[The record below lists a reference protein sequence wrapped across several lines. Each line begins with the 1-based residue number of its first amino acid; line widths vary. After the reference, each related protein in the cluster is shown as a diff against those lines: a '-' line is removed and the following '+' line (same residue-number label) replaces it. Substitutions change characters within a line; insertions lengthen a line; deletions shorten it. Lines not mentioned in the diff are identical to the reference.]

1 MAQDLAVSPLA
12 PAHFP
17 DLAPVAGVEFGMTY
31 AGIRYKPGRNDL
43 LVALFAPG
51 TTAAAVYTK
60 SLTASP
66 AVHWCRN
73 AMKAAAGHTR
83 ALIVT
88 AGNSMAGTGAD
99 GDRACRVIAEGL
111 SGRLGCAPE
120 EIQFSA
126 TGVIGEPFPA
136 QTLLNAL
143 PAALDSAKPAT
154 EATVWEAAARTIM
167 TTDTYP
173 KGATQTAV
181 IDGVTVTLSGF
192 VKGSGMI
199 QPNMATMLG
208 YLFTDAKLP
217 ASVLDALLRDAVE
230 KTFNCITVDGD
241 TSTSDTV
248 QMFATQASDHAPV
261 TDASDPRLD
270 DFKAKLFSACLEL
283 ATLVVRDG
291 EGAQKFITI
300 NVAGAQTFEDARTL
314 GLSIGNSPLVKTA
327 IAGAD
332 ANWGRIVMAVGKAG
346 PLIDPNRLSVAFG
359 GTVIC
364 RDGLRVEGYDETP
377 VVEHIR
383 GRNVVIDVNVGVG
396 DASATVYTCDLT
408 HGYISINGDYRS

>member
-1 MAQDLAVSPLA
+1 MAKDLAVSPLA
-12 PAHFP
+12 PARFP
-17 DLAPVAGVEFGMTY
+17 DLLPVTGVRFGMTY

-43 LVALFAPG
+43 LVALFPEG
-51 TTAAAVYTK
+51 TTLAGVYTK

-73 AMKAAAGHTR
+73 ALQAAKGHAR

-88 AGNSMAGTGAD
+88 AGNSTAGTGAD
-99 GDRACRVIAEGL
+99 GDRACRAIAEGL
-111 SGRLGCAPE
+111 AGHLGCAPE
-120 EIQFSA
+120 EVQFSA

-136 QTLLNAL
+136 SKLIQAL
-143 PAALDSAKPAT
+143 PAALESA
-154 EATVWEAAARTIM
+154 EANVWEAAARAIM

-173 KGATQTAV
+173 KGTSQTAV
-181 IDGVTVTLSGF
+181 IDGVAVNISGF

-208 YLFTDAKLP
+208 YLFTDARLP
-217 ASVLDALLRDAVE
+217 ADVLDALLHEAVE

-248 QMFATQASDHAPV
+248 QLFATGAAAHGPV
-261 TDASDPRLD
+261 TSADDPRLA
-270 DFKAKLFSACLEL
+270 DFRARLFDACLEL
-283 ATLVVRDG
+283 ATLVVKDG

-300 NVAGAQTFEDARTL
+300 NVSGAQTFEDARTL

-332 ANWGRIVMAVGKAG
+332 ANWGRVVMAVGKAG

-359 GTVIC
+359 GTTIC
-364 RDGLRVEGYDETP
+364 RDGLRVEGYDEGP
-377 VVEHIR
+377 VAEHLK
-383 GRNVVIDVNVGVG
+383 GRDVVIDVDVGVG

>member
-43 LVALFAPG
+43 LVALFAEG
-51 TTAAAVYTK
+51 TTVAGVFTK

-73 AMKAAAGHTR
+73 ATQAAGGQAR

-88 AGNSMAGTGAD
+88 AGNSTAGTGAD
-99 GDRACRVIAEGL
+99 GDRACRAIAEGL
-111 SGRLGCAPE
+111 AAHLGCAAQA
-120 EIQFSA
+120 IQFSA

-136 QTLLNAL
+136 QKLIDAL
-143 PAALDSAKPAT
+143 PAALASARPAA
-154 EATVWEAAARTIM
+154 EPGVWEAAARTIM

-181 IDGVTVTLSGF
+181 IDGVPVTLSGF

-208 YLFTDAKLP
+208 YLFTDASLP
-217 ASVLDALLRDAVE
+217 ADVLDALLREAVE

-248 QMFATQASDHAPV
+248 QMFATQAANHAPV
-261 TDASDPRLD
+261 TDASDPRLA
-270 DFKAKLFSACLEL
+270 DFKAKLFDACLEL

-346 PLIDPNRLSVAFG
+346 PLIDPNKLSVAFG

-364 RDGLRVEGYDETP
+364 QNGLRVEGYDETP
-377 VVEHIR
+377 VTEHIR
-383 GRNVVIDVNVGVG
+383 GQNIVIDVNVGVG
-396 DASATVYTCDLT
+396 AASATVYTCDLT

>member
-1 MAQDLAVSPLA
+1 MAQELAVSPLA

-17 DLAPVAGVEFGMTY
+17 NLRPVEGVRFGMTY
-31 AGIRYKPGRNDL
+31 AGIRYKPGRDDL
-43 LVALFAPG
+43 LVALFAEG
-51 TTAAAVYTK
+51 AAFAGVYTR

-73 AMKAAAGHTR
+73 AAQASGGTAR

-99 GDRACRVIAEGL
+99 GDRACRIIAEGL
-111 SGRLGCAPE
+111 AAQLGCAPE
-120 EIQFSA
+120 AVQFSA

-136 QTLLNAL
+136 QKLVDAL
-143 PAALDSAKPAT
+143 PAALASAQAN
-154 EATVWEAAARTIM
+154 AWEAAARAIM

-173 KGATQTAV
+173 KGTTHVAT
-181 IDGVTVTLSGF
+181 IDGVPVTLSGF

-217 ASVLDALLRDAVE
+217 ANVLDALLRDAVE
-230 KTFNCITVDGD
+230 RTFNCITVDGD

-248 QMFATQASDHAPV
+248 QIFATGAAANPAIDSAD
-261 TDASDPRLD
+261 DPRLD
-270 DFKAKLFSACLEL
+270 DFKARLFDACLDL
-283 ATLVVRDG
+283 ATLVVKDG
-291 EGAQKFITI
+291 EGAQKFVTI
-300 NVAGAQTFEDARTL
+300 NVSGAQTFEDARTL
-314 GLSIGNSPLVKTA
+314 GLAIGNSPLVKTA

-332 ANWGRIVMAVGKAG
+332 ANWGRIIMAVGKAG
-346 PLIDPNRLSVAFG
+346 PLIDPNKLSIAFG

-364 RDGLRVEGYDETP
+364 RNGLRVEDYDEAP
-377 VVEHIR
+377 VAEHIR
-383 GRNVVIDVNVGVG
+383 GRDVVIDVNVGVG
-396 DASATVYTCDLT
+396 TARATVYTCDLT

>member
-12 PAHFP
+12 PASFP

-43 LVALFAPG
+43 LVALFAEG
-51 TTAAAVYTK
+51 TTVAGVYTK

-73 AMKAAAGHTR
+73 AAQAANGKAR

-88 AGNSMAGTGAD
+88 AGNSTAGTGAD
-99 GDRACRVIAEGL
+99 GDRACRAIAEGL
-111 SGRLGCAPE
+111 AGHLGCAPE
-120 EIQFSA
+120 AIQFSA

-136 QTLLNAL
+136 PTLINAL
-143 PAALDSAKPAT
+143 PAALASA
-154 EATVWEAAARTIM
+154 EANVWEAAARAIM

-181 IDGVTVTLSGF
+181 IDGVPVTLSGF

-208 YLFTDAKLP
+208 YLFTDASLP
-217 ASVLDALLRDAVE
+217 ADVLDTLLREAVE

-248 QMFATQASDHAPV
+248 QMFATQAADHAPV
-261 TDASDPRLD
+261 TDASDPRLA
-270 DFKAKLFSACLEL
+270 DFKAKLFDACLEL

-346 PLIDPNRLSVAFG
+346 PLIDPNKLSVAFG

-364 RDGLRVEGYDETP
+364 QNGLRVEGYDETP
-377 VVEHIR
+377 VAEHIR
-383 GRNVVIDVNVGVG
+383 GQNIVIDVNVGVG
-396 DASATVYTCDLT
+396 TASATVYTCDLT

>member
-1 MAQDLAVSPLA
+1 MAHDLAVSPLA

-17 DLAPVAGVEFGMTY
+17 TLAPVAGVAFGMTY

-43 LVALFAPG
+43 LVALFPEGA
-51 TTAAAVYTK
+51 TAAGVYTK

-73 AMKAAAGHTR
+73 AMKAAGGQTR

-88 AGNSMAGTGAD
+88 AGNSTAGTGAD
-99 GDRACRVIAEGL
+99 GDRACRAIAEGL
-111 SGRLGCAPE
+111 AAQLGCAPE
-120 EIQFSA
+120 AIQFSA

-136 QTLLNAL
+136 QTLIDAL
-143 PAALDSAKPAT
+143 PAALESARPAA
-154 EATVWEAAARTIM
+154 EPAVWEAAARAIM

-173 KGATQTAV
+173 KGTTHTAT
-181 IDGVTVTLSGF
+181 IDGVAVTLSGF

-217 ASVLDALLRDAVE
+217 ADVLDALLHEAVE

-248 QMFATQASDHAPV
+248 QIFATHRAGHAPV
-261 TDASDPRLD
+261 TDAADPRLA
-270 DFKAKLFSACLEL
+270 DFRAKLYAACLEL
-283 ATLVVRDG
+283 ATLVVKDG

-300 NVAGAQTFEDARTL
+300 NVAGARSFEDARTL
-314 GLSIGNSPLVKTA
+314 GLAIGNSPLVKTA

-346 PLIDPNRLSVAFG
+346 PLIDPNKLSVAFG

-364 RDGLRVEGYDETP
+364 RNGLRVEGYDETP
-377 VVEHIR
+377 VAEHLQGCNI
-383 GRNVVIDVNVGVG
+383 VIDVNVGVG

>member
-1 MAQDLAVSPLA
+1 MAQELAVSPLA

-17 DLAPVAGVEFGMTY
+17 ELHPVEGVRFGMTY
-31 AGIRYKPGRNDL
+31 AGIRYKPGRHDL
-43 LVALFAPG
+43 LVALFAEG
-51 TTAAAVYTK
+51 TTAAGVYTK

-73 AMKAAAGHTR
+73 AMKAADGKAR

-88 AGNSMAGTGAD
+88 AGNSTAGTGAD
-99 GDRACRVIAEGL
+99 GDRACRAIAEGL
-111 SGRLGCAPE
+111 AAKLGCAPQN
-120 EIQFSA
+120 IQFSA

-136 QTLLNAL
+136 QKLVDAL
-143 PAALDSAKPAT
+143 PAALDSAQAN
-154 EATVWEAAARTIM
+154 VWEAAARTIM

-173 KGATQTAV
+173 KGTSHVAT
-181 IDGVTVTLSGF
+181 IDGVPVAISGF

-217 ASVLDALLRDAVE
+217 ADVLDTLLRDAVE

-248 QMFATQASDHAPV
+248 QMFATQAASHAAV
-261 TDASDPRLD
+261 TSASDPRLD
-270 DFKAKLFSACLEL
+270 DFKAKLFDACLDL

-314 GLSIGNSPLVKTA
+314 GLAIGNSPLVKTA

-346 PLIDPNRLSVAFG
+346 PLIDPNKLSVAFG
-359 GTVIC
+359 GTLIC
-364 RDGLRVEGYDETP
+364 QNGLRVEGYDETP

-396 DASATVYTCDLT
+396 SASATVYTCDLT